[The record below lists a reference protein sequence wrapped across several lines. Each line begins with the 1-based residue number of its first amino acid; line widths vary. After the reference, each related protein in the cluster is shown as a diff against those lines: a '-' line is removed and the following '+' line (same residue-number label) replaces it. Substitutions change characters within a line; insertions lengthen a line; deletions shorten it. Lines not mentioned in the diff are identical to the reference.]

1 MHKLAG
7 TQEGQDIFSLASD
20 FLPVG
25 TLDTLHKT
33 TGLPPSLWMATAR
46 PHTTQSVSRCI
57 ECQLGRWQDEDGENP
72 KPTACK
78 HVTSEFCHDTL
89 FVPLS
94 EFLGR
99 VLEFVNITDFHMIAE
114 IGPLRLVLP
123 PKNSENTQK
132 QNRWYWWHGGLRH
145 GSWKPLARAPVTLA
159 RQIVEYELET
169 AKTHEPLLQIRL
181 GFVAPASEKT
191 KNYLEETTAAL
202 RKDFVEYTH
211 THTFHADVAP
221 LNLSSLGPQDYVQWD
236 FCIALWDPL
245 NQPSTNARGC
255 RKFRKAHNN
264 QSQLL
269 SYLELTTFE
278 RQNHYS
284 TENEFNWS
292 KRHNV

>member
-1 MHKLAG
+1 M
-7 TQEGQDIFSLASD
+7 
-20 FLPVG
+20 V
-25 TLDTLHKT
+25 
-33 TGLPPSLWMATAR
+33 R
-46 PHTTQSVSRCI
+46 TQS
-57 ECQLGRWQDEDGENP
+57 Q
-72 KPTACK
+72 TACK
-78 HVTSEFCHDTL
+78 YVTSEFCHDTL

-99 VLEFVNITDFHMIAE
+99 VLEFVNITDFHMIAQ

-191 KNYLEETTAAL
+191 KNDLEETTAAL
-202 RKDFVEYTH
+202 RTDFVEYLQQTS
-211 THTFHADVAP
+211 TFHADVAP
-221 LNLSSLGPQDYVQWD
+221 LNLSSTSLGPQDYVQWD

-245 NQPSTNARGC
+245 TPTKTRGF
-255 RKFRKAHNN
+255 RKFRKAHKDG
-264 QSQLL
+264 LP
-269 SYLELTTFE
+269 SYLERTKFE

-284 TENEFNWS
+284 TENDFDWS
-292 KRHNV
+292 

>member
-99 VLEFVNITDFHMIAE
+99 VLEFVNDTDFHMIAK
-114 IGPLRLVLP
+114 IGSLPLVLP
-123 PKNSENTQK
+123 PLGPNQK
-132 QNRWYWWHGGLRH
+132 QNRWYWWHGGLLH
-145 GSWKPLARAPVTLA
+145 GSWEPLARAPVTLA

-191 KNYLEETTAAL
+191 KNDLEETTAAL
-202 RKDFVEYTH
+202 RTDFVEYTH

-221 LNLSSLGPQDYVQWD
+221 LNLSSTSLGPQDYVQWD

-245 NQPSTNARGC
+245 TPTKARGF
-255 RKFRKAHNN
+255 RKFRKAHNDE
-264 QSQLL
+264 LP
-269 SYLELTTFE
+269 SYLERTKFE

-284 TENEFNWS
+284 TENEFDWS
-292 KRHNV
+292 WRHNV